1 MENLRLCSATED
13 SFVSLAKGYRKLKTL
28 FMGRVSTMKVIFA
41 ISHLCQAIICT
52 TKLFFCHRRTLTFP

>member
-41 ISHLCQAIICT
+41 ISHLCQA
-52 TKLFFCHRRTLTFP
+52 KYVLQNFFFAIAGL